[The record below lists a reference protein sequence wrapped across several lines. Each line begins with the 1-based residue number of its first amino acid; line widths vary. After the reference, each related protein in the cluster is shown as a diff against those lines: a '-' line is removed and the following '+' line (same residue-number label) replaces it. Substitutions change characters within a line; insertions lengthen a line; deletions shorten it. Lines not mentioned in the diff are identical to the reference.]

1 MGAQRTWTSKLS
13 TNNESN
19 YTEHTD
25 WKKVMKDSALTQWVN
40 DSNFVTHSSSAF
52 ICVHLRF
59 YFPLLI
65 YRMTGALRDPS
76 MKRTRAARLAHICP
90 AASGG
95 LALVIVVPS
104 GESDK
109 IVYPKSDRKLGE
121 IIVRVSS
128 NGLAPAEVRL
138 ITQP

>member
-1 MGAQRTWTSKLS
+1 
-13 TNNESN
+13 
-19 YTEHTD
+19 
-25 WKKVMKDSALTQWVN
+25 
-40 DSNFVTHSSSAF
+40 
-52 ICVHLRF
+52 
-59 YFPLLI
+59 
-65 YRMTGALRDPS
+65 

-95 LALVIVVPS
+95 LVLVIVVPS